1 MSITLELP
9 PDLEGELAE
18 EAARLK
24 LPLSE
29 YAARVL
35 ATGRATPGTSP
46 KTGAELVAYWQ
57 REGVVGTRPDIAD
70 SREHARTIRRNAE
83 KYTR

>member
-9 PDLEGELAE
+9 PDLEDELAE

-35 ATGRATPGTSP
+35 ATGRTAANTLR
-46 KTGAELVAYWQ
+46 TGAELVAYWQ
-57 REGVVGTRPDIAD
+57 REGVIGTRPDDLD
-70 SREHARTIRRNAE
+70 SQEHAREVRRNAE
-83 KYTR
+83 KRA

>member
-35 ATGRATPGTSP
+35 ATGRTAAANTL

-70 SREHARTIRRNAE
+70 SQERAREIRRNAE
-83 KYTR
+83 KRA